1 MKFKLSIHSLL
12 SQTCYKKTEAS
23 NAKVR
28 LAHAGVQVMMS
39 AKRRRAP
46 FTFKKHKAFISG
58 SYSNPDNY
66 SEYLQQQMQAH
77 LDGKQEGRSLFA
89 RYMPATCIQLL
100 KDSSYWEI
108 PHGFVHPNGIQMVD
122 SSFSVGYNK
131 LCVSLAEE
139 KQDVLTGQE
148 GQISET
154 IDEEECVAALDTLTE
169 ETDEIQSNNECGDLD
184 EPEPEEGGKKWK
196 ISRQL

>member
-1 MKFKLSIHSLL
+1 
-12 SQTCYKKTEAS
+12 
-23 NAKVR
+23 
-28 LAHAGVQVMMS
+28 
-39 AKRRRAP
+39 
-46 FTFKKHKAFISG
+46 
-58 SYSNPDNY
+58 
-66 SEYLQQQMQAH
+66 MQAH

-89 RYMPATCIQLL
+89 RYMTATCIQLL

-108 PHGFVHPNGIQMVD
+108 PYGFVHPSGIQMVD

-131 LCVSLAEE
+131 LCVSFAEE

-154 IDEEECVAALDTLTE
+154 IDEEECVVALDTLTE
-169 ETDEIQSNNECGDLD
+169 ETNEIQSNNECGDLD

-196 ISRQL
+196 ISRQHQDGTISYIHIKQAIKLLLLREYITRCRQKRHWASKHLPRWR